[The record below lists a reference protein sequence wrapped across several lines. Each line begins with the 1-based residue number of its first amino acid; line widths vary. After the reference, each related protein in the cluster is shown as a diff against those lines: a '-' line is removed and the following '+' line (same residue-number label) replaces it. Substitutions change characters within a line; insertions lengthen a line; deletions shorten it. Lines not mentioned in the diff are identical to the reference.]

1 MKLSV
6 IVPVYNV
13 EEYIEE
19 CIESIL
25 NQTLKEIE
33 IIIVND
39 GSTDKSMN
47 IVNKFIDSRIKIV
60 TKQNGGLS
68 SARNAGLKVAT
79 GQYIAFIDSD
89 DFLQNHSAYEDMYN
103 IAIKSNV
110 DIVAG
115 NAIWYFGEDNMY
127 AMERNKKLFNKEVMS
142 INEFLINSIESNRIY
157 APVWLNIYN
166 REMLI
171 KNDLFFK
178 EGILH
183 EDEHFTPRVMLSTDK
198 IAIYQKEFYVYRQR
212 EGSIMNSGKSL
223 KSFQDINSTCIEL
236 EEIFNKLENNQ
247 LKETMCNYLSKIL
260 IESLWKNN
268 IKDITKDVK
277 RFIINNSYK
286 RGMRIRSLLIYIS
299 VGFYIKCENIF
310 QNKIVNKKIKEKRVV
325 I

>member
-127 AMERNKKLFNKEVMS
+127 AMERNKELFNKEVMS